1 MKRVKT
7 RHCPACESGMEAP
20 GIRHT
25 KECKRNQENAKRGK
39 VDFSKATHDESMT
52 VVKDLVDMEH
62 DQKAIDDELA
72 HELDLSS
79 ESNAVEHHGM
89 SSEGLAVGHEHE
101 NVHGNDMEVGPE
113 YLATEVAMT
122 SRNMKRSS
130 DVPLVELERSE

>member
-1 MKRVKT
+1 
-7 RHCPACESGMEAP
+7 
-20 GIRHT
+20 
-25 KECKRNQENAKRGK
+25 
-39 VDFSKATHDESMT
+39 MT